1 MKAIHL
7 PLKDLF
13 TKLTGAG
20 TIGIRAFSRRG
31 SKPFDLPAAY
41 ARRAALSLVV
51 LGAAIGSA
59 HQIGRMTLPDR
70 DGTISAEMLAQ
81 SPGQARTLDD
91 ILAESGEREDD
102 SFGFA
107 EETFELHRAL
117 SRRNAS
123 AGTKSAGADT
133 TGIGTLISRLD
144 RQARTLA
151 MIDEAAATVGAPAR
165 LMRAMAGLESG
176 FDATAKA
183 TTSSATGLYQFIEA
197 TWLSKVE
204 SDGHKYGLGGL
215 ARHIRRGSLDEPIVD
230 DLRIRER
237 ILALRKDARLSAFLA
252 AELTV
257 DNTRRL
263 EKLLGRP
270 VTETETYLSHF
281 FGVTEAARFLR
292 AAESTPDL
300 TGAWM
305 FPKEAKAN
313 PGIFKIR
320 GRPAT
325 LGEIRKRFAVK
336 MARMDIPDRPAPAA
350 SPAPMQETDMDRDGG
365 VIQVADWRDAS
376 VPAQR

>member
-1 MKAIHL
+1 
-7 PLKDLF
+7 
-13 TKLTGAG
+13 
-20 TIGIRAFSRRG
+20 
-31 SKPFDLPAAY
+31 
-41 ARRAALSLVV
+41 
-51 LGAAIGSA
+51 
-59 HQIGRMTLPDR
+59 
-70 DGTISAEMLAQ
+70 
-81 SPGQARTLDD
+81 
-91 ILAESGEREDD
+91 
-102 SFGFA
+102 
-107 EETFELHRAL
+107 
-117 SRRNAS
+117 
-123 AGTKSAGADT
+123 
-133 TGIGTLISRLD
+133 
-144 RQARTLA
+144 

-183 TTSSATGLYQFIEA
+183 STSSATGLYQFIEA

-270 VTETETYLSHF
+270 VTETESYLSYF

-305 FPKEAKAN
+305 FPREAKAN

-325 LGEIRKRFAVK
+325 LGEIRRRFAVK
-336 MARMDIPDRPAPAA
+336 MAKMDLPDRPVPPA
-350 SPAPMQETDMDRDGG
+350 SPAPMQETDMDQDGG
-365 VIQVADWRDAS
+365 VIQVADWRDATVS
-376 VPAQR
+376 AQR